1 VLKPAEFLNR
11 FGISVRSASVILLV
25 VWVLLAASCGKA
37 GDHNEKVILVSTA
50 ASLKDSLD
58 EIVKRYESDHPNI
71 KIQLNFGS
79 SGTLQKQ
86 IEQGAP
92 ADLFLSAGRQQ
103 MDALIARKLVKQ
115 SELVLANRLVVIV
128 PTGYTGLSAD
138 VKQLLDPNVRK
149 IAMGQPDTVP
159 AGVYARQSLT
169 SLGLWDKLQRKMV
182 YTQDVRQV
190 LAYVETGNVDAGF
203 AYRTDALGSHK
214 VKIALE
220 IPAAS
225 HDAIVYPFGLLTGAK
240 YPNEAAEFYRYLN
253 SAPARTIF
261 DKYGFQKP

>member
-1 VLKPAEFLNR
+1 MPRLRVYARP
-11 FGISVRSASVILLV
+11 GCVILLV
-25 VWVLLAASCGKA
+25 ICVLLAASCSKA

-50 ASLKDSLD
+50 ASLKDSLE
-58 EIVKRYESDHPNI
+58 EIIKPYESDHPNI

-103 MDALIARKLVKQ
+103 MDALITKKLVKQ
-115 SELVLANRLVVIV
+115 SELVLTNRLVVIV
-128 PTGYTGLSAD
+128 PTGNTGLSAD
-138 VKQLLDPNVRK
+138 VKQLLDPNIRK

-159 AGVYARQSLT
+159 AGGYARQSLT
-169 SLGLWDKLQRKMV
+169 SLGLWDKLQPKLV

-220 IPAAS
+220 LPAAS

-240 YPNEAAEFYRYLN
+240 YPNEAADFYRYLN
-253 SAPARTIF
+253 SVPARTIF
-261 DKYGFQKP
+261 VKYGFQKP